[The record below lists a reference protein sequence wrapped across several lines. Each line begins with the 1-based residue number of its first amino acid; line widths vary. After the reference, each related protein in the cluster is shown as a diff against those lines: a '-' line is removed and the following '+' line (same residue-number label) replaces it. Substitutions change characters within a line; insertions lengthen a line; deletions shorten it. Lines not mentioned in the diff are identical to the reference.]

1 MSGSYLSF
9 SIAHKASGETDPTGL
24 VSEIRQFLEDE
35 LGQDDSSPNVDS
47 DSIESYGYFSI
58 DSERQYYE
66 ETWRLVVRAYAD
78 DTSARAEVL
87 TEVIGD
93 DGESKDT
100 QYPRVKGVSPR
111 FVPRLAERYVCTIG
125 THRIGE
131 RPTPQS
137 PSEFEGLLF
146 DKDRKIPVLLV
157 SRAPFGEFPFGGPED
172 LAQELLGRVLVVLVP
187 QGDKL
192 RRLGYQ
198 FNVRDGSSRI
208 VWPGASQ
215 NYVGGKGVYFRTPPG
230 DARQFATRVLKE
242 TDGMAMEAIRREFES
257 GYIRSRMNCLEL
269 RNAEYLR
276 QSGDA
281 AEKPDLTDAD
291 RELTRERRK
300 ARKAKDNL
308 GRQSARAEKTD
319 RELSETQALLET
331 AHWDIRRLEEE
342 RDTALGKGAAEAER
356 KSRRTIAKLGKEL
369 EQERSESARLRSIA
383 ETETTSV
390 SDDAKRFTIY
400 STKKNTQQLTVL
412 NHAFNLMRDPSRD
425 YIMRALSMRYQENEI
440 ESRVSRCVRL
450 DTGSAASK
458 LKADPKSFMDIT
470 NFEYI
475 VSAERECFGGDTDL
489 PRRLREI
496 REHRNRVIHPDYNA
510 STTRGMTIRTLNN
523 ITKTLKLMGA
533 VKESNEV
540 RELIAAV

>member
-24 VSEIRQFLEDE
+24 VSEIRQFLENE
-35 LGQDDSSPNVDS
+35 LEQNDSSLNVDS

-157 SRAPFGEFPFGGPED
+157 SRAPSGEFPFGGPED

-192 RRLGYQ
+192 RGLGYQ

-215 NYVGGKGVYFRTPPG
+215 NYVGGKGGYFHTPPG

-281 AEKPDLTDAD
+281 AEKSDSTDAD

-300 ARKAKDNL
+300 ARKAEENL

-331 AHWDIRRLEEE
+331 AHRDIRRLEEE

-356 KSRRTIAKLGKEL
+356 KSRRTIAKLGGEL
-369 EQERSESARLRSIA
+369 EQERSESARLRSMA

-400 STKKNTQQLTVL
+400 STDKNTQQLTVL

-425 YIMRALSMRYQENEI
+425 YIMRALSMRYRENEI

-475 VSAERECFGGDTDL
+475 VSAERECFGEDTDL

-510 STTRGMTIRTLNN
+510 STIRGMTIRTLNN
-523 ITKTLKLMGA
+523 ITETLKIMGA